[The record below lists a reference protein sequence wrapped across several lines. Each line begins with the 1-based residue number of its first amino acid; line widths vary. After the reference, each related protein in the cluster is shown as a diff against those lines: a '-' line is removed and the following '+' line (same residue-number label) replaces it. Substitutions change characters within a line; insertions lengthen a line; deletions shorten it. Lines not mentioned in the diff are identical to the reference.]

1 MKLTKEQVTTLENVF
16 SRYPNSYKKDIKSGD
31 KYTTMSGIQNQLEN
45 LTTETDPIFYI
56 SNVKMS
62 DTEDLIGSTFSI
74 EKMLPGDSS
83 S

>member
-16 SRYPNSYKKDIKSGD
+16 SSYPDLFKKDIKAGD

-45 LTTETDPIFYI
+45 LAAETDPIFYI
-56 SNVKMS
+56 DNVKMNES
-62 DTEDLIGSTFSI
+62 FTL
-74 EKMLPGDSS
+74 EKMFPGDSS